1 MAGSDQLMQALSV
14 IGQIPQTQA
23 DVRQLAAAA
32 QAAQSPETKAALEEA
47 RSQLTKVVYIHLG
60 LSAATALFTLGVLMV
75 LLGRMGH
82 PQPQKGGR

>member
-1 MAGSDQLMQALSV
+1 MAGSDQIMRALSV

-47 RSQLTKVVYIHLG
+47 RSQLAKVIYIHLG
-60 LSAATALFTLGVLMV
+60 LSAATALFTLGVLIV
-75 LLGRMGH
+75 LLGRTGQ
-82 PQPQKGGR
+82 PQPQKGG